1 MLEEDY
7 EFTGMTLLCMGEPHE
22 LSIFINENE
31 NTGVSNLNP
40 HLSAL
45 VAAADP
51 TRSMSEVA
59 LSLEMTVG
67 EVYTMGRHLCTW
79 GLASIIPV
87 ITSSSVLEVHPGAI
101 LDTDSDVAK
110 AFFYTFLDNSLGEMQ
125 WPAGLTVFE
134 AGATKYSIPCAPRYN
149 LGCVLAIFDGERTL
163 EQAAQLLLE
172 PLQGYVVDMTV
183 WLIRRRM
190 LIVKDPRENRQRK
203 QLAKK
208 LKAMYPFEVSE

>member
-1 MLEEDY
+1 
-7 EFTGMTLLCMGEPHE
+7 MGEPHE

-31 NTGVSNLNP
+31 NSGVSNLNP

-67 EVYTMGRHLCTW
+67 EVYAMGRHLCTW

-110 AFFYTFLDNSLGEMQ
+110 AFFYTFLDNSLDEMQ

-134 AGATKYSIPCAPRYN
+134 VGATKYSMPCAPRYN

-190 LIVKDPRENRQRK
+190 LIVKDPRENRRRR

-208 LKAMYPFEVSE
+208 LRAMYPLLEASE